1 MEKLS
6 VHQKNTKQAKA
17 KKKPIKVVY
26 ISNPMKVKATA
37 SEFRDLVQELT
48 GRDSKVADLSRLPA
62 VEDTDDPPPA
72 APESTTGPPAQP
84 NPAPTNRSSN
94 SCDNAL
100 KSVSGSGLD
109 PYEMFDDPFNPQ
121 MLENLQGFS
130 PSPLYY
136 EPQSHVFRDYDAP

>member
-26 ISNPMKVKATA
+26 ISNPMKVKASA

-48 GRDSKVADLSRLPA
+48 GRDSNVADLSRLPA
-62 VEDTDDPPPA
+62 VEESGDPPPA
-72 APESTTGPPAQP
+72 APESSTGPPTLP
-84 NPAPTNRSSN
+84 NPATNRSSN
-94 SCDNAL
+94 PCDNAL
-100 KSVSGSGLD
+100 KSVSGSD
-109 PYEMFDDPFNPQ
+109 PYDVFDEAFNPQ
-121 MLENLQGFS
+121 MLENLPGFS

-136 EPQSHVFRDYDAP
+136 EPQTHGFRDDYDAS